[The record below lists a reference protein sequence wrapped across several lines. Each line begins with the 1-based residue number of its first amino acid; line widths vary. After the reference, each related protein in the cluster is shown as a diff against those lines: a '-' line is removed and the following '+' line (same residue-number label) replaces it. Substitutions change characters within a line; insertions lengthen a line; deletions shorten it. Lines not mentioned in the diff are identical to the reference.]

1 MSQFKVVYEDDNLMV
16 IEKNANLVVD
26 SSETQKEGTL
36 QNILEKEYSINLERA
51 GIVHRLDK
59 DTSGLL
65 LIAKN
70 KNSLQNLQLQFKERM
85 VKKEYLA
92 LVHGLIEKEGQVE
105 GSILRNPRAR
115 EKFIVD
121 EEGKDAST
129 GYKPLELRILNEEL
143 RMKMEEGMNRNQ
155 KRKLERSGYGKFT
168 LVRCFPLTGRTHQIR
183 VHLKY
188 INHPIVGDSKYA
200 GRKTTRLD
208 NRFCRRQFLHAAKIE
223 FYHPKDGRK
232 LIFESEL
239 PEDLTQVL
247 ENLKRITGLELS

>member
-1 MSQFKVVYEDDNLMV
+1 MSQFKVIYQDSDLMV
-16 IEKNANLVVD
+16 IDKDANLVVD
-26 SSETQKEGTL
+26 SSETQKEGTI
-36 QNILEKEYSINLERA
+36 QSILETEYFISANRA

-70 KNSLQNLQLQFKERM
+70 NSVLENLQLQFKERM

-92 LVHGLIEKEGQVE
+92 LVHGFIEEEGVVE

-121 EEGKDAST
+121 EQGKEAST
-129 GYKPLELRILNEEL
+129 RYKPVSKFKFQNLDFKIFY
-143 RMKMEEGMNRNQ
+143 EGFNKIQM
-155 KRKLERSGYGKFT
+155 RKLERSNYGDFT

-183 VHLKY
+183 VHLKF

-200 GRKTTRLD
+200 GRKTARLD
-208 NRFCRRQFLHAAKIE
+208 NRFCKRQFLHAAKIE
-223 FYHPKDGRK
+223 FYHPKDGK
-232 LIFESEL
+232 KMSFESPL
-239 PEDLTQVL
+239 PEDLKQVL
-247 ENLKRITGLELS
+247 NNLTLVND